1 MQSTGNSDREQI
13 ERGTYGSVTQKM
25 RTATLLRALFTT
37 LALSPS
43 LSLSLSSPL
52 ARFAYSTP
60 FWPSGEIST
69 GETRV
74 TNRNEKRKSLW
85 CGGAVT
91 YWLHCV
97 V

>member
-37 LALSPS
+37 LALS
-43 LSLSLSSPL
+43 LSL

-85 CGGAVT
+85 RRRLSLVAA
-91 YWLHCV
+91 LRRLQN
-97 V
+97 